1 MADKKKG
8 FTVIHNFLKELES
21 KEVKYKSNGHM
32 KGAEGK
38 NMIKQYKAL
47 KKYSLSALKKLVKG
61 KKPSI
66 FSLIPMDVIDAHM
79 DSLKKGP
86 QSLKYGGK
94 IKKQYGGSVRKAIY
108 E

>member
-8 FTVIHNFLKELES
+8 FTVVHNFLKELES

-47 KKYSLSALKKLVKG
+47 KKLVKG

-66 FSLIPMDVIDAHM
+66 FSLIPMNVINAHM

-94 IKKQYGGSVRKAIY
+94 IKKQ
-108 E
+108 

>member
-21 KEVKYKSNGHM
+21 RDVKYPKNGHI

-38 NMIKQYKAL
+38 NILRQYKAL
-47 KKYSLSALKKLVKG
+47 KKYSLTALKKLVKG
-61 KKPSI
+61 PKPSI
-66 FSLIPMDVIDAHM
+66 FSLIPMNVIDAVMAQH
-79 DSLKKGP
+79 SKEP

-94 IKKQYGGSVRKAIY
+94 IKKQYGGPVRRAKY
-108 E
+108 D